1 MSDVV
6 QWLNEI
12 QDLKRQLQAAQQSEA
27 AANASAD
34 NWRKRYEI
42 EAQQRRQEVES
53 MQQTLDQLQFDPSKE
68 SIQQNPPRSID
79 AEPIFSSEIEQ
90 KIAHLD
96 TVDELKAQL
105 IEVWSERDRLAQAL
119 EREKAEHVQTRQ
131 NLSMALGDA
140 VDMLTKL
147 KAQDE

>member
-12 QDLKRQLQAAQQSEA
+12 QDLKRQLQAAQQSEE

-53 MQQTLDQLQFDPSKE
+53 MQQTLDQLQFASSQE
-68 SIQQNPPRSID
+68 SAQQD
-79 AEPIFSSEIEQ
+79 LHQPISGAAIVPSEIEQ
-90 KIAHLD
+90 RVEQMNTMA
-96 TVDELKAQL
+96 ELKDQL
-105 IEVWSERDRLAQAL
+105 VKVWSERDHLAQEL
-119 EREKAEHVQTRQ
+119 ETEKAQHIQTRQ

-147 KAQDE
+147 KPQD

>member
-12 QDLKRQLQAAQQSEA
+12 QDLKRQLQSAQQSEE

-53 MQQTLDQLQFDPSKE
+53 MQQTLDQLQVASSQE
-68 SIQQNPPRSID
+68 STQQNLLQPISD
-79 AEPIFSSEIEQ
+79 AAIVSSEIEQ
-90 KIAHLD
+90 RVEQMNTMA
-96 TVDELKAQL
+96 ELKAAL
-105 IEVWSERDRLAQAL
+105 IKAWSERDRLAQEL
-119 EREKAEHVQTRQ
+119 EMEKAQHIQTRQ

-147 KAQDE
+147 KSQD

>member
-12 QDLKRQLQAAQQSEA
+12 QDLKRQLQAAQQSQE

-53 MQQTLDQLQFDPSKE
+53 MQQTLDQLQFASSQE
-68 SIQQNPPRSID
+68 SAQQDLHQPISD
-79 AEPIFSSEIEQ
+79 AAIVSSEIEQ
-90 KIAHLD
+90 RVEQMNTIA
-96 TVDELKAQL
+96 ELKAQL
-105 IEVWSERDRLAQAL
+105 IQVWSERDRLAQEL
-119 EREKAEHVQTRQ
+119 ETEKAQHIQTRQ

-147 KAQDE
+147 KSQD